1 MTKKEQILCAAKCLM
16 LEKGYVATTV
26 DDICQAAE
34 VTKGSFFHYF
44 KDKEAMGREALTD
57 FAQCTDDAL
66 CCVLPENEADPLKR
80 VYNVVDA
87 AIKLTKKK
95 EINGCLVGM
104 FSQELS
110 QTHPAIRKICE
121 RLFDAQITSLEKD
134 LAAAKTKYAP
144 KSKFKPKDLSE
155 YFLATVQGSMLVSK
169 AKKDNSV
176 MERSLK
182 QYRNYLKTLYG
193 K

>member
-1 MTKKEQILCAAKCLM
+1 MSKKEQILCAAQCLM

-26 DDICQAAE
+26 DDICEAAG

-44 KDKEAMGREALTD
+44 KDKEAMGKEALTE
-57 FAQCTDDAL
+57 FARGNNEAL
-66 CCVLPENEADPLKR
+66 CCYLPTDEADPLKR
-80 VYNVVDA
+80 VYNVVDG

-104 FSQELS
+104 FTQELS

-121 RLFDAQITSLEKD
+121 RLFDAQISSLEKD
-134 LAAAKTKYAP
+134 LTAAKTKYAP
-144 KSKFKPKDLSE
+144 KAKFKPKELSE
-155 YFLATVQGSMLVSK
+155 YFLATIQGSILVSK
-169 AKKDNSV
+169 AKKDLSV
-176 MERSLK
+176 MERNLK